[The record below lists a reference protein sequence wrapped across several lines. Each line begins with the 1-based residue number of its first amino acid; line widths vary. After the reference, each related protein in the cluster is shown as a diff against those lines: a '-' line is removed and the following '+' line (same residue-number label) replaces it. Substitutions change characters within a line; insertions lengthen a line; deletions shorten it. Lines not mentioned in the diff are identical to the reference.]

1 MVTAGCCAA
10 KPNTKKREKKGDVSR
25 EVNPLTFHSLRHAA
39 ATWLRD
45 AGVSESLA
53 MELIGHDSV
62 SVDRGYVHTNPQ
74 AMRDALNR
82 LPSIL

>member
-1 MVTAGCCAA
+1 M
-10 KPNTKKREKKGDVSR
+10 
-25 EVNPLTFHSLRHAA
+25 
-39 ATWLRD
+39 RD

-82 LPSIL
+82 LPSIS